1 MGRQPYMP
9 LYVGDYIKDTR
20 VLPLNVRGAW
30 VDLILFMW
38 DNPVRG
44 EFIGTIEEVARLI
57 GCGVEEARFALDLL
71 KQKRTADIDL
81 LPSGEFKIVSRRM
94 KRDAEISK
102 IRSNAGKN
110 GVEAKKD
117 KGFASAKGQAKH
129 KQNTEYDN
137 EYESDNGIKLK
148 KESFSKIQI
157 FGSLFEDDMFIE
169 QLAMTHKGKDLKVAF
184 EECYTHHSN
193 APNPPQ
199 EIWEWKQKLNTWLSI
214 KKQDNG
220 KHPKNGKQSTGD
232 LKAAFANRVVQD
244 AREQRLRRNGESSAP
259 DD

>member
-44 EFIGTIEEVARLI
+44 ELVGTIEEVARLI
-57 GCGVEEARFALDLL
+57 GCGIDEALFALDLL

-81 LPSGEFKIVSRRM
+81 LPTGEFKIVSRRM

-102 IRSNAGKN
+102 IRSEVGKN
-110 GVEAKKD
+110 GVKAKKE
-117 KGFASAKGQAKH
+117 KEFASAKGQAKA
-129 KQNTEYDN
+129 KQKPEYDN
-137 EYESDNGIKLK
+137 EDDTDIEFKLK
-148 KESFSKIQI
+148 GALDEIY
-157 FGSLFEDDMFIE
+157 IE
-169 QLAMTHKGKDLKVAF
+169 QQRMKWAHVNFDLELNSFREKVRGSPGHYANHDTGGIRLAFQSQLRNAKNKTNGQ
-184 EECYTHHSN
+184 HS
-193 APNPPQ
+193 
-199 EIWEWKQKLNTWLSI
+199 
-214 KKQDNG
+214 
-220 KHPKNGKQSTGD
+220 KNGKQSSGD
-232 LKAAFANRVVQD
+232 LATAFANRVVQD
-244 AREQRLRRNGESSAP
+244 AKEQQFRGNGEASAP